1 MFAEPEMLFGN
12 LDELCCVSQLEMFYY
27 DTMTLFFILMQVTY
41 AFCKEFI
48 TLLTELVQ
56 PDGYLP
62 VVEIMSQ
69 IFLQSS
75 KAASVSKAYHRY
87 ALNYINALNYLDT
100 LRSHTEFCDFEKV
113 RHSTC
118 SFTIYILW

>member
-1 MFAEPEMLFGN
+1 
-12 LDELCCVSQLEMFYY
+12 
-27 DTMTLFFILMQVTY
+27 MTLFFILMQVTY

-87 ALNYINALNYLDT
+87 ALNYINALNYLET
-100 LRSHTEFCDFEKV
+100 LRRHQDFCDFEKV
-113 RHSTC
+113 T
-118 SFTIYILW
+118 YIEIRLIGFYNEF